1 MHTMKNTFVAALLVL
16 GMASAIA
23 AAGAQPGLWD
33 TLAMLKTRRWVD
45 LTHTF
50 DENSPHW
57 KGFSP
62 LKRTIPYDY
71 AKDGFRVELTTHVGQ
86 WGTHMDAP
94 NHFHAGKRSVDQIE
108 LQEMLLP
115 LVVIDIHAQV
125 DKDPITPFVWKTCN
139 SGKPPMVTCPGAH
152 SSPCAPTGPSVGL
165 TRPASRIWMQPEW
178 PTIRAGA
185 KRFCAISTKRVAL
198 RRPATK
204 PTDTDPG
211 LATSKDDYSL
221 EAYILGQNRYQIELL
236 TNLDQV
242 PQAGAL
248 ISVTTPKLRDGVGF
262 PARVFAILP

>member
-125 DKDPITPFVWKTCN
+125 DKDPDYTVRMEDVQQWEATHGHVPR
-139 SGKPPMVTCPGAH
+139 GA
-152 SSPCAPTGPSVGL
+152 
-165 TRPASRIWMQPEW
+165 
-178 PTIRAGA
+178 
-185 KRFCAISTKRVAL
+185 FVAL
-198 RRPATK
+198 R
-204 PTDTDPG
+204 TDW
-211 LATSKDDYSL
+211 SKRWPDQ
-221 EAYILGQNRYQIELL
+221 ARIQ
-236 TNLDQV
+236 NLDATGVAHYPGWSKEVLRYLYETRGITASGHETHRYRSRPCHQQGRLFTRSLH
-242 PQAGAL
+242 PGAEPLPDRTSDQPGPGSASGRPDFCHHAQAA
-248 ISVTTPKLRDGVGF
+248 
-262 PARVFAILP
+262 